1 MSDDVKGGIDL
12 TQSEGF
18 KFEQDANGGVKVNFD
33 PAMIQRIRREGV
45 YSAVPVI
52 ISITPV
58 PSILPLLGLSSE
70 SEEKNLV

>member
-1 MSDDVKGGIDL
+1 
-12 TQSEGF
+12 
-18 KFEQDANGGVKVNFD
+18 
-33 PAMIQRIRREGV
+33 V